1 MALVKRADTLKE
13 PCRFPYEWKL
23 SETTFT
29 KDKGKVFSCFA
40 CGGGSTMGYKL
51 AGFDVIGCNE
61 IDPRMNKVY
70 VENHHPKYNFVEGIQ
85 TFKLREDLPEELY
98 NLDVLDGSPP
108 CFVAGT
114 KVLTSEGYKNIEDIQ
129 CSDFVLTHKN
139 RYRQVTSLMRHR
151 ACDLYEVR
159 ISGCKPLVV
168 TSNHPFYVRRMTREG
183 KYGKRAWGNPEWV
196 RVKDFS
202 EVRTQ
207 SGTIKELY
215 FAGIPVC
222 QEEKLPEWNGYHHT
236 LKMPHNGYHTYNS
249 HIIDVSSCAFW
260 KLVGRWFGDGW
271 QRDPRKET
279 IICCSKLQKD
289 EVATLI
295 NKAGFSYTLSEQR
308 TTFRFTIAK
317 VELYEFIKR
326 FGHGAENKHITD
338 DILNL
343 PKAQLSEFLSGYLSA
358 DGCYDTKYDK
368 WTCSSVSENLILGL
382 QRIVAKLYHQS
393 VTFNVRKNNTSI
405 IEGRRVNTKTIYSIA
420 FFANK
425 HIQQHAFYED
435 GYLWTPI
442 RKFTPL
448 VDRSA
453 EVFNFSV
460 NEDESYTVNNVA
472 CHNCSSFSMAGQ
484 REKAWGKKKKFK
496 EGQVAQVLDTLF
508 FDFIDLAEKLQPKVV
523 IAENVRGLLQ
533 GNAKNYVREI
543 YNAFDKAGY
552 YLQHFLL
559 NGADMGL
566 PQTRQ
571 RVFFVC
577 LRKDLSA
584 PFMRMID
591 MFHSLPHI
599 TMSFNC
605 RKIPVKEICDYKG
618 REIPKGVFYYWNYK
632 TPSDRCVGDV
642 AKRIKNKLTMFNL
655 LFVRQHQICP
665 TLPSKEDTLI
675 HYEKPLYFSTSEVCK
690 ISSFPLD
697 YNFLEELP
705 HYICGMSVPP
715 IMMANVATNVY
726 EQWLS
731 KLK

>member
-108 CFVAGT
+108 C
-114 KVLTSEGYKNIEDIQ
+114 
-129 CSDFVLTHKN
+129 
-139 RYRQVTSLMRHR
+139 
-151 ACDLYEVR
+151 
-159 ISGCKPLVV
+159 
-168 TSNHPFYVRRMTREG
+168 
-183 KYGKRAWGNPEWV
+183 
-196 RVKDFS
+196 
-202 EVRTQ
+202 
-207 SGTIKELY
+207 
-215 FAGIPVC
+215 
-222 QEEKLPEWNGYHHT
+222 
-236 LKMPHNGYHTYNS
+236 
-249 HIIDVSSCAFW
+249 
-260 KLVGRWFGDGW
+260 
-271 QRDPRKET
+271 
-279 IICCSKLQKD
+279 
-289 EVATLI
+289 
-295 NKAGFSYTLSEQR
+295 
-308 TTFRFTIAK
+308 
-317 VELYEFIKR
+317 
-326 FGHGAENKHITD
+326 
-338 DILNL
+338 
-343 PKAQLSEFLSGYLSA
+343 SA
-358 DGCYDTKYDK
+358 
-368 WTCSSVSENLILGL
+368 
-382 QRIVAKLYHQS
+382 
-393 VTFNVRKNNTSI
+393 
-405 IEGRRVNTKTIYSIA
+405 
-420 FFANK
+420 
-425 HIQQHAFYED
+425 
-435 GYLWTPI
+435 
-442 RKFTPL
+442 
-448 VDRSA
+448 
-453 EVFNFSV
+453 
-460 NEDESYTVNNVA
+460 
-472 CHNCSSFSMAGQ
+472 FSMSGQ

-552 YLQHFLL
+552 YPQHFLL

-566 PQTRQ
+566 PQTR
-571 RVFFVC
+571 RRAFFVC

-632 TPSDRCVGDV
+632 TPSDRCIGNI
-642 AKRIKNKLTMFNL
+642 AERISKKLTMFNNL
-655 LFVRQHQICP
+655 LVHDSQICP
-665 TLPSKEDTLI
+665 TLASKEDCLI
-675 HYEKPLYFSTSEVCK
+675 HYEKPLYFSTPKVCK

-697 YNFLEELP
+697 YNFLEERP